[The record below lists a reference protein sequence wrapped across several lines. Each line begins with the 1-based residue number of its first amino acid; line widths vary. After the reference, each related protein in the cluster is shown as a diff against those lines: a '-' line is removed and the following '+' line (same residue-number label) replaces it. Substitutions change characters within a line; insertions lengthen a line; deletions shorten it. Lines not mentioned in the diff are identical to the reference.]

1 MSEKIS
7 VWFNN
12 LPLSRKIMY
21 VVTTAIACISIVFFL
36 CIQSVTK
43 QYEKALYSSHAQGL
57 GRISETVDSEMQKI
71 ETLSFSLLSDSKI
84 QSNLEYLYDGTGV
97 GRIATARRNIYESLY
112 SFKSDNSYI
121 KSINIIT
128 PDGYNNC
135 MGNASD
141 ITYFNTIDLTEPVKE
156 AAGRAIWRTETG
168 SGTTAVCAR
177 QIRQISFA
185 KFTPLANLYVI
196 VDMAPLIRD
205 SLSSSGYL
213 NDDSDFILFDG
224 NKCIYPAQITGVK
237 TYRDILEEM
246 KSDALPYSIRKVNGK
261 NKFLVPGSIG
271 ETGWTF
277 LYLRDYDS
285 LFRNIRLANTTALS
299 VTVLIFLFS
308 VLVLSGVFRH
318 ILKHLDYLLE
328 KIRCFGEGR
337 KPSEKIAALDYANRN
352 DEIGRLHRSFDQMEE
367 NVTLLKNENY
377 EKQLLLQDATIQMLQ
392 QQINP
397 HFLYNTLDTINWAA
411 QKCGSEDIS
420 VMARSLGNIFRASI
434 SVKKDLIPLKD
445 ELSFL
450 DNYIRIQKIRFR
462 DRLDFD
468 LNVPENL
475 MTIEVPKL
483 CIQPLVENAI
493 KYSMDQ
499 SDELCLIRV
508 SVRESEK
515 HYELEVSNSGSAFE
529 DDLLKKLELGTI
541 IPQGTGVGLVNIH
554 SRCRILYGDA
564 FEMRFFNRD
573 QMAVVLL
580 KLPKEGRKKYAET
593 SDR

>member
-1 MSEKIS
+1 
-7 VWFNN
+7 
-12 LPLSRKIMY
+12 
-21 VVTTAIACISIVFFL
+21 
-36 CIQSVTK
+36 
-43 QYEKALYSSHAQGL
+43 
-57 GRISETVDSEMQKI
+57 
-71 ETLSFSLLSDSKI
+71 
-84 QSNLEYLYDGTGV
+84 
-97 GRIATARRNIYESLY
+97 
-112 SFKSDNSYI
+112 
-121 KSINIIT
+121 
-128 PDGYNNC
+128 
-135 MGNASD
+135 
-141 ITYFNTIDLTEPVKE
+141 
-156 AAGRAIWRTETG
+156 
-168 SGTTAVCAR
+168 
-177 QIRQISFA
+177 
-185 KFTPLANLYVI
+185 
-196 VDMAPLIRD
+196 
-205 SLSSSGYL
+205 
-213 NDDSDFILFDG
+213 
-224 NKCIYPAQITGVK
+224 
-237 TYRDILEEM
+237 
-246 KSDALPYSIRKVNGK
+246 
-261 NKFLVPGSIG
+261 
-271 ETGWTF
+271 
-277 LYLRDYDS
+277 
-285 LFRNIRLANTTALS
+285 
-299 VTVLIFLFS
+299 
-308 VLVLSGVFRH
+308 
-318 ILKHLDYLLE
+318 
-328 KIRCFGEGR
+328 
-337 KPSEKIAALDYANRN
+337 
-352 DEIGRLHRSFDQMEE
+352 MEE